1 MTPDDLNSVLFS
13 MKTRYAE
20 LEKQLADP
28 QIYADRFRCRALTRE
43 RGHLEDFFRT
53 YDNWTRAL
61 RESAENREMLQTE
74 QDETLRQLIESEQ
87 GILNGKIAKAENS
100 IGSMLLPPDPN
111 DSRSAIVEIRP
122 AAGGEEAALFAGTMF
137 RLMQNMRNTGAG
149 NMNCWIFPKANSA
162 ESRKLLSRCP
172 ATMCFPA

>member
-13 MKTRYAE
+13 MKARYAE
-20 LEKQLADP
+20 LERQLADP

-87 GILNGKIAKAENS
+87 EILNGKIAEAENS

-122 AAGGEEAALFAGTMF
+122 AAF
-137 RLMQNMRNTGAG
+137 MQNMRNTGAG

-172 ATMCFPA
+172 ATMCFPV